1 MGLGKGVFTSEELSG
16 LRQLFSKGKQM
27 LLSPAASRRERG
39 AAVGVFG
46 LDVRAP
52 IKDFVVPCQG

>member
-1 MGLGKGVFTSEELSG
+1 
-16 LRQLFSKGKQM
+16 M
-27 LLSPAASRRERG
+27 LLSPAASRRERA